1 MNLQVFKVMPLVAAV
16 AFTTDALGQRQ
27 ISDTLEET
35 VVTAQKREENL
46 QDVAISVS
54 AMDAAAIEK
63 TFSRTLD
70 EITGMSPNLVFN
82 PILGNGTVGVS
93 IRGMQ
98 HAEVEK
104 SFDPSVA
111 IYQDGIYLKS
121 TTGALLNLWDAERI
135 EVLRGPQGTLFGRN
149 TIGGLIHVI
158 RSKPTGEFG
167 GKIVATIAEDH
178 QEDIKALINLPSM
191 GGLSVKLSAMNIQ
204 GGGYF
209 HNIRRNKR
217 EGDNDMTALSISAL
231 WEPSDNFDINFIY
244 DDIDDDT
251 ETRPV
256 TCLTNLGEQLGAAS
270 NILGMDLLP
279 KADPAD
285 YDCSDKLDIAH
296 HYKSRTGA
304 EQPASMDTEA
314 ITIHAN
320 WQITDAHKL
329 AFVFGDRDVDE
340 TVIQEFDG
348 TELDLFKTSRPTNE
362 QQTSF
367 EFRLESDW
375 DWGTS
380 TFGAFFWESEYTMS
394 QNTNFFKAFG
404 TFGPQSYTASPWYH
418 QETENTAYF
427 GQVDI
432 DVTENLSV
440 SLGGRYID
448 EEKEA
453 CMVVSDND
461 QTGGTIGT
469 WVGPDGV
476 GKTPNATF
484 GVGCPSFGL
493 TPDPTYNDG
502 RESWDKF
509 TPRVGLTYSGEN
521 GMVYLTYSEGFRSG
535 GYNGRASAPGNIGP
549 YDPESVE
556 AWELGFKSSWMDNR
570 VTLNGSI
577 FDVSYDDKQEDIV
590 KPGEDGQATLTVVEN
605 AATASIS
612 GVELELAWMI
622 ASGLSLRG
630 NIGLLDASFDE
641 YLVDSATGPVDK
653 SGIELRRAPDMTMG
667 LGLLW
672 EHELANGAFLV
683 ANMSYTWKDDYYISA
698 STSITKPNYG
708 EGIAAASCGGC
719 DSYNPSK
726 VDAFGLLDASI
737 NYETEN
743 WTVSIFGK
751 NLTDENYFM
760 SFLDVGGNVVAAGP
774 GDTTAVYAPGLWSFG
789 TLNRPRY
796 FGAEVKYKF

>member
-1 MNLQVFKVMPLVAAV
+1 MNLQVFKFMPLVVAV
-16 AFTTDALGQRQ
+16 AFVTDATAQRQ
-27 ISDTLEET
+27 ISDALEET

-63 TFSRTLD
+63 TFARTLD

-104 SFDPSVA
+104 SFDPAVA

-135 EVLRGPQGTLFGRN
+135 EVLRGPQGTLYGRN
-149 TIGGLIHVI
+149 TIGGLIHVM

-167 GKIVATIAEDH
+167 GKVVATIAEDH

-209 HNIRRNKR
+209 HNVTRDKR
-217 EGDNDMTALSISAL
+217 EGDNDMTAIGIDAL
-231 WEPSDNFDINFIY
+231 WEPSDNFDLRVMY

-251 ETRPV
+251 ETRPL
-256 TCLTNLGEQLGAAS
+256 TCLTNSGELFGFA
-270 NILGMDLLP
+270 LP
-279 KADPAD
+279 DFLSGISA
-285 YDCSDKLDIAH
+285 DCSDKKDIAH

-304 EQPASMDTEA
+304 EQPASLDTEA
-314 ITIHAN
+314 LTIHAN
-320 WQITDAHKL
+320 WQITDQHKL
-329 AFVFGDRDVDE
+329 AFVFGDRESDE
-340 TVIQEFDG
+340 TAIQEFDG
-348 TELDLFKTSRPTNE
+348 TASDLFKTSRPTNE

-380 TFGAFFWESEYTMS
+380 TFGAFFWDSEYTLS
-394 QNTNFFKAFG
+394 QNTNFFAFG
-404 TFGPQSYTASPWYH
+404 DPNNYTASPWYH

-432 DVTENLSV
+432 DVTENFSV

-453 CMVVSDND
+453 CMVVSNND
-461 QTGGTIGT
+461 PTGGTNGT

-476 GKTPNATF
+476 YKTPVAAF
-484 GVGCPSFGL
+484 GSGCPSFGGAA
-493 TPDPTYNDG
+493 DPTYNDG
-502 RESWDKF
+502 KESWDKF
-509 TPRVGLTYSGEN
+509 TPRVGLTYSGDN

-535 GYNGRASAPGNIGP
+535 GYNGRASGPGNIGP

-556 AWELGFKSSWMDNR
+556 AWELGFKSTWMDNR

-641 YLVDSATGPVDK
+641 YLVSSATGPVDK

-683 ANMSYTWKDDYYISA
+683 ANMAYTWKDDYYISA
-698 STSITKPNYG
+698 STSITKPNF
-708 EGIAAASCGGC
+708 GGG
-719 DSYNPSK
+719 DESFNPSK

-737 NYETEN
+737 NYETES

-796 FGAEVKYKF
+796 FGAEVRYKF

>member
-1 MNLQVFKVMPLVAAV
+1 MNSQVFKVLPLVAAM
-16 AFTTDALGQRQ
+16 AFVTDSFAQRQ

-63 TFSRTLD
+63 TFARTLD
-70 EITGMSPNLVFN
+70 EITGMSPNLIFN
-82 PILGNGTVGVS
+82 PILGNGTVGVA

-104 SFDPSVA
+104 SFDPAVA

-149 TIGGLIHVI
+149 TIGGLMHVI

-167 GKIVATIAEDH
+167 GKIVATIAEDS
-178 QEDIKALINLPSM
+178 QEDIKAMINLPRM
-191 GGLSVKLSAMNIQ
+191 GDLSVKLSAMSIQ

-209 HNIRRNKR
+209 RNITRNKR
-217 EGDNDMTALSISAL
+217 EGDNDMTALSVSAL
-231 WEPSDNFDINFIY
+231 WEPSDNFDLRVIY

-251 ETRPV
+251 ETRPL
-256 TCLTNLGEQLGAAS
+256 TCLTNSAELMGF
-270 NILGMDLLP
+270 LLP
-279 KADPAD
+279 DALTGIST
-285 YDCSDKLDIAH
+285 DCSDKNDISH
-296 HYKSRTGA
+296 HYKSRTAG
-304 EQPASMDTEA
+304 EQPASLDTEA
-314 ITIHAN
+314 WTIHAN

-329 AFVFGDRDVDE
+329 AFVFGDRDNDE
-340 TVIQEFDG
+340 LAINEFDG
-348 TELDLFKTSRPTNE
+348 TASDLFKTSRPTQE
-362 QQTSF
+362 LQTSF

-380 TFGAFFWESEYTMS
+380 TFGAFFWESEYTLS
-394 QNTNFFKAFG
+394 QNTNFFAFG
-404 TFGPQSYTASPWYH
+404 DPNNYTASPWYH

-432 DVTENLSV
+432 DVTENLSL

-453 CMVVSDND
+453 CMVVSTND
-461 QTGGTIGT
+461 PTGGTNGT
-469 WVGPDGV
+469 WVDADGV
-476 GKTPNATF
+476 YKTPVNAW
-484 GVGCPSFGL
+484 GEGCPSFSG
-493 TPDPTYNDG
+493 PVDADYDEG
-502 RESWDKF
+502 RRSWDKF

-535 GYNGRASAPGNIGP
+535 GYNGRGTGPGDFGP
-549 YDPESVE
+549 YAPESVE

-570 VTLNGSI
+570 VTLNGSM

-590 KPGEDGQATLTVVEN
+590 KPGQGGQATLTVVEN
-605 AATASIS
+605 ASTASIT

-622 ASGLSLRG
+622 ASGLSFRG

-641 YLVDSATGPVDK
+641 YLVSSATGIVDK

-683 ANMSYTWKDDYYISA
+683 SNISYTWKDDYYISA
-698 STSITKPNYG
+698 STSVTKPNYG
-708 EGIAAASCGGC
+708 GGAE
-719 DSYNPSK
+719 SFNPSK

-737 NYETEN
+737 NYETES
-743 WTVSIFGK
+743 WSISIFGK

>member
-1 MNLQVFKVMPLVAAV
+1 MNLQVFKFLPLVVAV
-16 AFTTDALGQRQ
+16 TFVTDAAAQRQ
-27 ISDTLEET
+27 ISDALEET

-63 TFSRTLD
+63 TFARTLD

-104 SFDPSVA
+104 SFDPAVA

-135 EVLRGPQGTLFGRN
+135 EVLRGPQGTLYGRN
-149 TIGGLIHVI
+149 TIGGLIHVM

-209 HNIRRNKR
+209 HNVTRDKR
-217 EGDNDMTALSISAL
+217 EGDNDMTAVGIDAL
-231 WEPSDNFDINFIY
+231 WEPSDNFDLRVMY

-251 ETRPV
+251 ETRPL
-256 TCLTNLGEQLGAAS
+256 TCLTNSGELFGFA
-270 NILGMDLLP
+270 LP
-279 KADPAD
+279 DFLSGISA
-285 YDCSDKLDIAH
+285 DCSDKKDIAH

-304 EQPASMDTEA
+304 EQPASLDTEA
-314 ITIHAN
+314 LTIHAN
-320 WQITDAHKL
+320 WQITDQHKL
-329 AFVFGDRDVDE
+329 AFVFGDRESDE
-340 TVIQEFDG
+340 TAIQEFDG
-348 TELDLFKTSRPTNE
+348 TASDLFKTSRPTNE

-380 TFGAFFWESEYTMS
+380 TFGAFFWESEYTLS
-394 QNTNFFKAFG
+394 QNTNFFAFG
-404 TFGPQSYTASPWYH
+404 DPNNYTASPWYS
-418 QETENTAYF
+418 QETDNTAYF

-453 CMVVSDND
+453 CMVVSTND
-461 QTGGTIGT
+461 PTGGTNGT

-476 GKTPNATF
+476 YKTPVTAF
-484 GVGCPSFGL
+484 GSGCPSFGG
-493 TPDPTYNDG
+493 PVDPTYTDG
-502 RESWDKF
+502 KQSWDKF
-509 TPRVGLTYSGEN
+509 TPRVGLTYSGDN

-605 AATASIS
+605 AATASIN

-630 NIGLLDASFDE
+630 NIGLLDAKFDE
-641 YLVDSATGPVDK
+641 YLVSSATGTVDK

-683 ANMSYTWKDDYYISA
+683 ANMAYTWKDDYYISA
-698 STSITKPNYG
+698 STSVPKPNYG
-708 EGIAAASCGGC
+708 GG
-719 DSYNPSK
+719 DESFNPSK

-774 GDTTAVYAPGLWSFG
+774 DDTTAVYAPGLWSFG

-796 FGAEVKYKF
+796 FGAEVRYKF